1 MTAKQVGN
9 YLLIITL
16 QEDNMNKRT
25 LALAA
30 VATLGLSTAAF
41 AQNPAASTPTAST
54 QGTPSARA
62 IAGAR
67 CSQNAGEPSGRRE
80 ESRGRTSPHPA
91 SRGFA
96 CAAWRQEGH
105 RQTYARQ
112 ENGNDKSLLVI
123 SRTWVA
129 RWPRSER
136 GHLCVNAGYP
146 CKCN

>member
-54 QGTPSARA
+54 QERVQPAQSQAPVAHKMRA
-62 IAGAR
+62 SHRAGAKKVVIVR
-67 CSQNAGEPSGRRE
+67 HHTLHRGVSHARHSGKKVIVK
-80 ESRGRTSPHPA
+80 HMPA
-91 SRGFA
+91 KKTVTTKVS
-96 CAAWRQEGH
+96 
-105 RQTYARQ
+105 
-112 ENGNDKSLLVI
+112 S
-123 SRTWVA
+123 
-129 RWPRSER
+129 
-136 GHLCVNAGYP
+136 
-146 CKCN
+146 